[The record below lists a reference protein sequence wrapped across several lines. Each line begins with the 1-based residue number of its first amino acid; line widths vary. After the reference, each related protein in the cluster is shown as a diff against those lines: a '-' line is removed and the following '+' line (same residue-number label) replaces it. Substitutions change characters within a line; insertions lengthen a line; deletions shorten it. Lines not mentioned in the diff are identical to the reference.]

1 MKEKL
6 NEQVESLMAKSRKGM
21 SFDGMVKFFLQ
32 YYRIPTRKDIERLM
46 DRIDQ
51 MEKLIKVKWTDSTRL
66 RSLRGGGPGDPEAGR
81 TMTASDVVEEVIRS
95 QGSEG
100 ASFTTIRDQTGFD
113 DKKLRNIIFRL
124 NKLGRISRKARGVYT
139 T

>member
-1 MKEKL
+1 MTKPKK
-6 NEQVESLMAKSRKGM
+6 NM

-51 MEKLIKVKWTDSTRL
+51 LEKLIKVKWAEAGK
-66 RSLRGGGPGDPEAGR
+66 LRGRFAYRKEGQSAEKEAL
-81 TMTASDVVEEVIRS
+81 TASDRVEQVIRDA
-95 QGSEG
+95 GSDG
-100 ASFTTIRDQTGFD
+100 LSFGDIKEKTGFP

-124 NKLGRISRKARGVYT
+124 NKNGRIQRKARGIYT
-139 T
+139 V